1 LILLKYKTI
10 DPIVLIDE
18 LDKISKHNKEKKL
31 YRYINSFDRFYN

>member
-18 LDKISKHNKEKKL
+18 LDKISETQQGKE
-31 YRYINSFDRFYN
+31 II